1 VRRAGSTVGTAAF
14 ASTTTSSSS
23 TRNLPRSLTV
33 SHQAPFS
40 FRGVTFRLEVIL
52 AWPLLV
58 LVAAALAWRRHGKPG
73 GRGWWWFLAW
83 SLAGFLMTF
92 SFVTGFSI
100 GLFIL
105 PVAAGALIWVALR
118 SPHLREASGFAA
130 GVGATALLVAAVAA

>member
-1 VRRAGSTVGTAAF
+1 M
-14 ASTTTSSSS
+14 
-23 TRNLPRSLTV
+23 
-33 SHQAPFS
+33 
-40 FRGVTFRLEVIL
+40 IL

-58 LVAAALAWRRHGKPG
+58 LVAAALAWRRHSKPG

-118 SPHLREASGFAA
+118 SPHLREAWGFGA
-130 GVGATALLVAAVAA
+130 GIGATALLIAVMA